1 MNNNLN
7 PNTHIDPDDIPDDDQ
22 DIDIDTD
29 MEDEYMDEDDNSYF
43 GDDESGRSASADS
56 QIQQNGRDNINGE
69 PPKKKLSEY
78 FSISAMARN
87 FKEWWDKIPPKTK
100 RFGIVAALVVLAAII
115 LIVIIINTGAMIPA
129 ATRLTPEEAGEMMT
143 ILKDKKIKYKY
154 DPTLATISVREPDIG
169 NVVMAFAQEGYPKEG
184 YLFDP
189 VNSSGM
195 FMTDSDKSR
204 EAQENLR
211 KLIETSINA
220 LEGVSYSLAIIT
232 PADNSNSILRS
243 EYKNASAFVTIHMKP
258 GQTLT
263 KKAVNGIETMLLRSV
278 PDIIAENI
286 SIQNGKGEL
295 LNSDEA
301 AEDTAASDLDMR
313 AFLLDLK
320 NQFESDQEAIIYKNI
335 NDLMLPSWG
344 ANNFSFAIKVDSDFD
359 AWKEETVIYTG
370 PNTNEDTGETKGITV
385 GEAFDWFAT
394 SGSDSS
400 VMEWGSAGTDTNIDD
415 PAYYDVVADD
425 VEDSAYSGEVH
436 LTKEYLINE
445 TRKQLERNTPDIKSA
460 TLTLAVNK
468 PVLEPEEEESLLSG
482 MGTASGISI
491 LAMRDAA
498 LAEVDYDLDYLRN
511 YITILPM
518 RFYSYSELDVPIPG
532 IFPFGLTPIQ
542 LILVSAMIVFI
553 LILLI
558 IILTMLLKKKKV
570 QREENLEYAEMTELG
585 ELGELGQAIA
595 SPRRTPEQEDEEEL
609 PEPKVSP
616 ASREI
621 MLKKQI
627 TSFTDQNVEIAA
639 QLIKTL
645 LKEDEQNG

>member
-1 MNNNLN
+1 MDNNLN
-7 PNTHIDPDDIPDDDQ
+7 PNTHIDPDDIPDDNQ
-22 DIDIDTD
+22 DIDAD
-29 MEDEYMDEDDNSYF
+29 MEDEYMDEDDGSYF
-43 GDDESGRSASADS
+43 GDDESGGLGGADS

-69 PPKKKLSEY
+69 APKKKLSEY

-87 FKEWWDKIPPKTK
+87 FKEWWGKIPPKTK

-143 ILKDKKIKYKY
+143 ILQDKKIKYKY
-154 DPTLATISVREPDIG
+154 DPTLGTISVREPDIG
-169 NVVMAFAQEGYPKEG
+169 NVAMAFAQEGYPKEG

-211 KLIETSINA
+211 KLVETSINA

-286 SIQNGKGEL
+286 SIQNGRGEL

-301 AEDTAASDLDMR
+301 AEDTAASDMDMR

-320 NQFESDQEAIIYKNI
+320 KQFESEQEAAIYNKVYE
-335 NDLMLPSWG
+335 LVLPAFG
-344 ANNFSFAIKVDSDFD
+344 ENNFSLAVNLTSDFD

-370 PNTNEDTGETKGITV
+370 PNISEDTGEMKGITV
-385 GEAFDWFAT
+385 GEAFDWFAA
-394 SGSDSS
+394 SGADAS

-425 VEDSAYSGEVH
+425 VEDSAYSGQVN

-445 TRKQLERNTPDIKSA
+445 TRRQLERNTPDIKSA
-460 TLTLAVNK
+460 TLTLAVNR
-468 PVLEPEEEESLLSG
+468 PVLEDEEEELLLSG
-482 MGTASGISI
+482 MGSATGISV
-491 LAMRDAA
+491 LAMHDAA

-518 RFYSYSELDVPIPG
+518 RFYNYSELDVPIPG
-532 IFPFGLTPIQ
+532 IFPFGLTPVQ
-542 LILVSAMIVFI
+542 LILVSATIVLI
-553 LILLI
+553 LILLV
-558 IILTMLLKKKKV
+558 IILAMLLKKKKV

-585 ELGELGQAIA
+585 DLGDLGQAIA
-595 SPRRTPEQEDEEEL
+595 PPRRAPEQEEEEEL
-609 PEPKVSP
+609 PEPKISL
-616 ASREI
+616 ASREA